1 MRIVVVRKHNLAAIL
16 HVLHNRFCTLNILRA
31 FRAVVTIIQ
40 QPQVSR
46 RFIHLV
52 HDAENMTIA
61 GRVLAARLQR
71 QLAQLYILCL
81 LRIIHVDH
89 VRNILASWQLQPD
102 IISRL
107 TANASL
113 HCRAQLFHVFESSC
127 DRRFFHHT
135 AGRNSHTLLKLRK
148 PIDKFFAIPDT
159 DVFHQLRCDVRH
171 HGVNFQRAIFNR
183 RSSQTEYVLSAIFT
197 QQPARFHVEVQ
208 RTR

>member
-102 IISRL
+102 IISGSSL
-107 TANASL
+107 NATL
-113 HCRAQLFHVFESSC
+113 HRAPQFIHILKAGYDC
-127 DRRFFHHT
+127 CFFHHAT
-135 AGRNSHTLLKLRK
+135 SRNCHALLKFRK
-148 PIDKFFAIPDT
+148 SVDKFFAVPNA
-159 DVFHQLRCDVRH
+159 DVFHQLRRDMRH
-171 HGVNFQRAIFNR
+171 GCIQLNR
-183 RSSQTEYVLSAIFT
+183 
-197 QQPARFHVEVQ
+197 
-208 RTR
+208 